1 MYTGTRV
8 VGQLAMCTVYTCHT
22 VCHLYTTSTR
32 VQLDT
37 FLDVNV
43 SSVPHVH
50 ALHVAD
56 SVPNACTRGKL
67 QKIN

>member
-1 MYTGTRV
+1 
-8 VGQLAMCTVYTCHT
+8 MCTVYTCHT

-56 SVPNACTRGKL
+56 SVPCVMHVHVANCK
-67 QKIN
+67 KKN